1 MTLEGSGMYWLFYLP
16 ERVARYS
23 WANKMDGIIVPKG
36 IYMHLSADPRFC
48 LFRLDSWCMQNS
60 NAEHNTHVFPHPAL
74 LTIENAS

>member
-1 MTLEGSGMYWLFYLP
+1 
-16 ERVARYS
+16 
-23 WANKMDGIIVPKG
+23 MDGIIVPKG